1 MGYGS
6 EAIIQRIGV
15 KTNKGIISTPL
26 GANMQVKYNL
36 DSDQTLLRI
45 FSDWADS
52 HGRKVL
58 MPFTANC
65 SIDAL
70 RACDTYIA
78 LAADKKY
85 LMGRIADCGEPWD
98 ANHPQ
103 DTPGY
108 SVPDDYMAASQT
120 FWVALDDVEYGD
132 EFDFTNWWTSP
143 AQGTE
148 INSLEQMFT
157 DTKVAMMYASRID
170 H

>member
-45 FSDWADS
+45 FSEWADS
-52 HGRKVL
+52 HGHKVL

-85 LMGRIADCGEPWD
+85 LMGRIADCGEPSD
-98 ANHPQ
+98 ANHPHTVCRTTIWQ
-103 DTPGY
+103 HRKRSGSRWTMWN
-108 SVPDDYMAASQT
+108 MA
-120 FWVALDDVEYGD
+120 
-132 EFDFTNWWTSP
+132 TSSISP
-143 AQGTE
+143 TGGHPPPKAPRSTRW
-148 INSLEQMFT
+148 
-157 DTKVAMMYASRID
+157 SRCSPTQRSR
-170 H
+170 

>member
-36 DSDQTLLRI
+36 DSDQTLLCI

-65 SIDAL
+65 SIDKSL
-70 RACDTYIA
+70 FCIPFLLHSIT
-78 LAADKKY
+78 
-85 LMGRIADCGEPWD
+85 
-98 ANHPQ
+98 
-103 DTPGY
+103 
-108 SVPDDYMAASQT
+108 SFMAY
-120 FWVALDDVEYGD
+120 DV
-132 EFDFTNWWTSP
+132 
-143 AQGTE
+143 
-148 INSLEQMFT
+148 I
-157 DTKVAMMYASRID
+157 TK
-170 H
+170 